1 MLNNELSKSTPGHPL
16 AWILFF
22 WRHGCFFV
30 VCFPTLPSFLLSLEA
45 LMWPIMSGW
54 VFTCMS
60 ICCKCATS
68 WSSPGEEEKGKKEGA
83 KEGHFLVLRAAFE
96 QLCIMKVEDSETLP
110 PGTWLG
116 GEQAAHAGLHNWMPL
131 RWSVRAPIPKLLWG
145 VHDIGTR
152 GLASQGILSP
162 REYFPTFSYHSTPG
176 STDKAVQVGDE
187 RLAQWKGF
195 NICSITL
202 SGLHPLHVGSC
213 HTGWKD
219 LT

>member
-30 VCFPTLPSFLLSLEA
+30 VCFPTLASFLLSLEA

-54 VFTCMS
+54 VFTCIS

-68 WSSPGEEEKGKKEGA
+68 WSSPGEEEKGEKEGA
-83 KEGHFLVLRAAFE
+83 EEGHFLVLRAAFE
-96 QLCIMKVEDSETLP
+96 QVEGGRLGDTSPRDLARRRAGCPCGAAQLNAIMLERQGPT
-110 PGTWLG
+110 
-116 GEQAAHAGLHNWMPL
+116 
-131 RWSVRAPIPKLLWG
+131 PKLLWG

-162 REYFPTFSYHSTPG
+162 REYFPTFSCHSTPG
-176 STDKAVQVGDE
+176 STDEAVQVGDE
-187 RLAQWKGF
+187 RLAQWKGV

-202 SGLHPLHVGSC
+202 SGLHPLHVGSLAIQV
-213 HTGWKD
+213 GRI
-219 LT
+219 